1 MRGVTLLSR
10 LPCNSRTA
18 FQLSHPLRGMTQKA
32 EDSTYS
38 AMISTLTP
46 CEGRDLH
53 PMKNI
58 GIPQLFQLSRPVR
71 GVTVSLNSDGRGLE
85 ISTLTP
91 CEGRGSMRF
100 MVSMD
105 TPVISTLTPCE
116 GRGCPYMSKLCAEF
130 YFFTFNATNYLYL
143 SLLSQSVKVRTSPC
157 FYGCLCFALP

>member
-1 MRGVTLLSR
+1 
-10 LPCNSRTA
+10 
-18 FQLSHPLRGMTQKA
+18 MTQKA

-116 GRGCPYMSKLCAEF
+116 GRGPEQVF
-130 YFFTFNATNYLYL
+130 P
-143 SLLSQSVKVRTSPC
+143 RR
-157 FYGCLCFALP
+157 G

>member
-71 GVTVSLNSDGRGLE
+71 GVAMTILDWEINIQFQLSRPVRGVAVL
-85 ISTLTP
+85 I
-91 CEGRGSMRF
+91 
-100 MVSMD
+100 
-105 TPVISTLTPCE
+105 
-116 GRGCPYMSKLCAEF
+116 
-130 YFFTFNATNYLYL
+130 
-143 SLLSQSVKVRTSPC
+143 
-157 FYGCLCFALP
+157 

>member
-1 MRGVTLLSR
+1 
-10 LPCNSRTA
+10 
-18 FQLSHPLRGMTQKA
+18 MTQKA

-58 GIPQLFQLSRPVR
+58 GIPQLCQLSRPVR

-91 CEGRGSMRF
+91 CEGRGPGGFSGSLKCHIFQLSR
-100 MVSMD
+100 
-105 TPVISTLTPCE
+105 PV
-116 GRGCPYMSKLCAEF
+116 RGVAVLI
-130 YFFTFNATNYLYL
+130 
-143 SLLSQSVKVRTSPC
+143 
-157 FYGCLCFALP
+157 